1 VYFTSLIGKSY
12 YFKKDYNNALEYYL
26 KAKALIEKTGEEKE
40 DLDTILSSIESI
52 QEKTKS

>member
-1 VYFTSLIGKSY
+1 MYFTSLIGKTY